1 MVIGICDDDAIA
13 RNKIHKF
20 CKELLPKY
28 CLNYEIKEFENGEQ
42 LKGSKLDIL
51 LLDVEMP
58 KLDGIQ
64 VKQLLFETEKNQ
76 LKRTII
82 IFITEHEEY
91 MQGSYDLN
99 VAGFVTK
106 SRMKEQLPTILK
118 FAIER
123 SGTGSMIDGWNIDD
137 IMFIEAGNGYSI
149 LDKYDANHFLY
160 KKSLKEMDALLLN
173 VGFVKIGKSA
183 LVNMRYIK
191 KIENRKIIWNGF
203 EPQNDIDGIYAEK
216 RMDSLTVSVRLE
228 SSVKKC
234 FDSYCRANARYC

>member
-1 MVIGICDDDAIA
+1 MIIGICDDDAIA

-20 CKELLPKY
+20 CKELLPQF

-42 LKGSKLDIL
+42 LKGNKLDIL

-58 KLDGIQ
+58 ELDGMQ

-123 SGTGSMIDGWNIDD
+123 SGTGSMIDGI
-137 IMFIEAGNGYSI
+137 
-149 LDKYDANHFLY
+149 
-160 KKSLKEMDALLLN
+160 
-173 VGFVKIGKSA
+173 
-183 LVNMRYIK
+183 
-191 KIENRKIIWNGF
+191 
-203 EPQNDIDGIYAEK
+203 
-216 RMDSLTVSVRLE
+216 
-228 SSVKKC
+228 
-234 FDSYCRANARYC
+234 